1 MLHYEVWQGAVPGP
15 GSRFYWQTIADQ
27 CHSMWNAVATIIR
40 TQEAQHAQ
48 AQPSQKLDMEMIAD
62 DVDIDMVD

>member
-1 MLHYEVWQGAVPGP
+1 
-15 GSRFYWQTIADQ
+15 
-27 CHSMWNAVATIIR
+27 MWNAVATIIR